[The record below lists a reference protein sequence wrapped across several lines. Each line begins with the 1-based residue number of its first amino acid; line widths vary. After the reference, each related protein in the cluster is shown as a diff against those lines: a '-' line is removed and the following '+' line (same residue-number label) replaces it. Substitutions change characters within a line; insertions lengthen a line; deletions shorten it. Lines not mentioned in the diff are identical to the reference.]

1 MQAGQQRLTVD
12 SGVYMCVFVPVE
24 HSRYLSHWM
33 RPLAVGA
40 QLMQR
45 GWVHRA
51 LAQREN
57 ACHVAKQRHHLSQ
70 NRRRLRA

>member
-1 MQAGQQRLTVD
+1 
-12 SGVYMCVFVPVE
+12 
-24 HSRYLSHWM
+24 M

-45 GWVHRA
+45 GWVRCA
-51 LAQREN
+51 LALREN
-57 ACHVAKQRHHLSQ
+57 ASHIAEQRPRLGQ